1 MYLLHLKKRFMQENC
16 QFFLFLFSPVI
27 TFLSFLYLS
36 WYERVNTCRH
46 TARIICNKEIQ
57 KEVHSFGLLIVI
69 EMLERLLFVSDY
81 VFSFMNHYPLYK
93 N

>member
-1 MYLLHLKKRFMQENC
+1 MYLLHLKKKVYAGKLSV
-16 QFFLFLFSPVI
+16 FLFLFSPVI

-69 EMLERLLFVSDY
+69 EMLVRLLFVSDY
-81 VFSFMNHYPLYK
+81 VFFIHESLPFI
-93 N
+93 